1 MLCLLATLNICE
13 MKAKHTFFILM
24 MSFGA
29 LNMVKAQD
37 TTTLTLKECMRYAV
51 EHSTKM
57 RIAQA
62 DNRDAQI
69 DRRDA
74 ILAAFTPTVEG
85 STYAYSNFGRSIDPE
100 TNTYIRTTSF
110 HNGYSLSAGI
120 NLFNGFQA
128 VNNLKITKTAQLM
141 GLTKEQQTEDQI
153 CLATME
159 AYCNVLYYTEMQKA
173 LQAQVASAEKSVQL
187 ATRQEELGLKSHAD
201 VVQMQSDL
209 AERQYLLTQC
219 RNSLNDAMIT
229 LKDVMFWPIEEPLK
243 IDGLSVG
250 LSYNG
255 SRTFI
260 GPSHRG
266 SRITNDSLVRLPQCD
281 SPTTDETVSEM
292 VDFAKNNMPAVLLAE
307 GTMKN
312 ARLAL
317 KTARWQLLPRLSL
330 YGGWSTTYFTYPG
343 MEGYVPT
350 PFMEQLKNNSGEYVQ
365 LSLSIPIFDRLSKH
379 SNIAKRK
386 NAYDRAC
393 ADYEQ
398 TLQTVE
404 AEVRRAIADRDGS
417 ADALRQAAVRA
428 ELQEEA
434 YTLNG
439 KRFEQGLISSIEY
452 QTASGN
458 YLNALAEHLN
468 ARLQYFIKCSVVTY
482 YGGVPYIEQ

>member
-1 MLCLLATLNICE
+1 MCK

-24 MSFGA
+24 MSVGA
-29 LNMVKAQD
+29 LTSVKAQD
-37 TTTLTLKECMRYAV
+37 TTTMDLRACMRYAV

-74 ILAAFTPTVEG
+74 ILAAFTPTIEG
-85 STYAYSNFGRSIDPE
+85 GTYAYSNFGRSIDPE

-128 VNNLKITKTAQLM
+128 VNNLKITKTAQMM

-159 AYCNVLYYTEMQKA
+159 AYCNVLYYNDMQKA
-173 LQAQVASAEKSVQL
+173 LQAQVATAERAVQL
-187 ATRQEELGLKSHAD
+187 ASRQEQLGQKSHAD

-209 AERQYLLTQC
+209 AERQYQLTTC
-219 RNSLNDAMIT
+219 RNNLNNAVIT
-229 LKDVMFWPIEEPLK
+229 LKDVMFWPIEKPLK
-243 IDGLSVG
+243 IDGLAVG
-250 LSYNG
+250 L
-255 SRTFI
+255 
-260 GPSHRG
+260 SHRG
-266 SRITNDSLVRLPQCD
+266 SR
-281 SPTTDETVSEM
+281 TDEISQM
-292 VDFAKNNMPAVLLAE
+292 VEFAKTNMPAVVLAE

-330 YGGWSTTYFTYPG
+330 YGGWSSSYFTYPG

-350 PFMEQLKNNSGEYVQ
+350 PYFEQMKNNGGEYVQ

-379 SNIAKRK
+379 SNIARKK
-386 NAYDRAC
+386 NAYDRAQ

-398 TLQTVE
+398 ALQTVE
-404 AEVRRAIADRDGS
+404 SEVRRAIADRDGS
-417 ADALRQAAVRA
+417 ADALRQADTRA
-428 ELQEEA
+428 ELQQEA
-434 YTLNG
+434 FALNT

-452 QTASGN
+452 QTASNN
-458 YLNALAEHLN
+458 YLNALAEQLN
-468 ARLQYFIKCSVVTY
+468 ARLQYFIKNSVVTY
-482 YGGVPYIEQ
+482 YKGISYLEQ

>member
-1 MLCLLATLNICE
+1 
-13 MKAKHTFFILM
+13 MKAKHTFFIFVMFL
-24 MSFGA
+24 GA
-29 LNMVKAQD
+29 LNQVKAQD
-37 TTTLTLKECMRYAV
+37 TTTMDLKACMRYAV

-57 RIAQA
+57 RIAYA

-74 ILAAFTPTVEG
+74 ILAAFTPTIEG

-141 GLTKEQQTEDQI
+141 GLTKEQQAEDQI

-159 AYCNVLYYTEMQKA
+159 AYCNVLYYTEMQEA
-173 LQAQVASAEKSVQL
+173 LQAQVATAEKAVQL
-187 ATRQEELGLKSHAD
+187 ATRQEQLGQKSHAD

-209 AERQYLLTQC
+209 AERQYQLTTC
-219 RNSLNDAMIT
+219 RNNLNNAMIT
-229 LKDVMFWPIEEPLK
+229 LKDVMFWPIEKPLK
-243 IDGLSVG
+243 IDGLDVG
-250 LSYNG
+250 L
-255 SRTFI
+255 
-260 GPSHRG
+260 SHRG
-266 SRITNDSLVRLPQCD
+266 SRIVNDSLVRLPQCD
-281 SPTTDETVSEM
+281 SPTGQVENISQM
-292 VDFAKNNMPAVLLAE
+292 VEFAKTNMPSVLLAE

-330 YGGWSTTYFTYPG
+330 YGGWSSSYFTYPG

-350 PFMEQLKNNSGEYVQ
+350 PYFEQMKNNGGEYVQ

-386 NAYDRAC
+386 NAYDRAQ

-398 TLQTVE
+398 ALQTVE

-417 ADALRQAAVRA
+417 ADALRQADTRA
-428 ELQEEA
+428 ELQQEA
-434 YTLNG
+434 YALNT

-452 QTASGN
+452 QTASNN
-458 YLNALAEHLN
+458 YLNALAEQLN
-468 ARLQYFIKCSVVTY
+468 ARLQYFIKNSVVTY
-482 YGGVPYIEQ
+482 YAGVPYLLQ

>member
-1 MLCLLATLNICE
+1 MCK
-13 MKAKHTFFILM
+13 MKAKHNFFILM
-24 MSFGA
+24 TVLGA
-29 LNMVKAQD
+29 LTNVKAQD
-37 TTTLTLKECMRYAV
+37 TTIMDLKACMCYAV

-74 ILAAFTPTVEG
+74 ILAAFTPTIEG
-85 STYAYSNFGRSIDPE
+85 NTYAYSNFGRSIDPE

-173 LQAQVASAEKSVQL
+173 LQAQVATAEKSVQL
-187 ATRQEELGLKSHAD
+187 ATRQEQLGQKSHAD

-209 AERQYLLTQC
+209 AERQYQLTTC
-219 RNSLNDAMIT
+219 RNNLNNAMVT
-229 LKDVMFWPIEEPLK
+229 LKDVMFWPIEKPLK
-243 IDGLSVG
+243 IDGLAVG
-250 LSYNG
+250 LS
-255 SRTFI
+255 
-260 GPSHRG
+260 HCG
-266 SRITNDSLVRLPQCD
+266 SRITNDSLLRLPYYD
-281 SPTTDETVSEM
+281 SPTDQTDEISQM
-292 VDFAKNNMPAVLLAE
+292 VEFAKTNMPSVLLAE

-330 YGGWSTTYFTYPG
+330 YGGWSSSYFTYPG

-350 PFMEQLKNNSGEYVQ
+350 PYFEQLKNNGGEYVQ

-386 NAYDRAC
+386 NAYDRAQ

-417 ADALRQAAVRA
+417 ADALRQADTRA
-428 ELQEEA
+428 ELQQEA
-434 YTLNG
+434 FSLNT

-452 QTASGN
+452 QTASNN
-458 YLNALAEHLN
+458 YLNALAEQLN
-468 ARLQYFIKCSVVTY
+468 ARLQYFIKNSVVNY
-482 YGGVPYIEQ
+482 YGGIHYIEQ

>member
-1 MLCLLATLNICE
+1 
-13 MKAKHTFFILM
+13 M
-24 MSFGA
+24 MSLGA
-29 LNMVKAQD
+29 LTNVKAQD
-37 TTTLTLKECMRYAV
+37 TVTMDLRSCMHYAV

-57 RIAQA
+57 RIAHA

-74 ILAAFTPTVEG
+74 ILAAFTPTIEG

-159 AYCNVLYYTEMQKA
+159 AYCNVLYYTEMQNA
-173 LQAQVASAEKSVQL
+173 LQAQVATAEKSVQL
-187 ATRQEELGLKSHAD
+187 ATRQEQLGQKSHAD

-209 AERQYLLTQC
+209 AERQYQLTTC
-219 RNSLNDAMIT
+219 RNNLNNAIVT
-229 LKDVMFWPIEEPLK
+229 LKDVMFWPIEKPLI
-243 IDGLSVG
+243 IDESF
-250 LSYNG
+250 S
-255 SRTFI
+255 
-260 GPSHRG
+260 
-266 SRITNDSLVRLPQCD
+266 RLPQCD
-281 SPTTDETVSEM
+281 SPTTGTENISQM
-292 VDFAKNNMPAVLLAE
+292 VEFAKTNMPAVLLAE

-330 YGGWSTTYFTYPG
+330 YGGWSSSFFTYPG

-350 PFMEQLKNNSGEYVQ
+350 PYFEQLKNNGGEYVQ

-386 NAYDRAC
+386 NAYDRAQ

-417 ADALRQAAVRA
+417 ADALRQADTRA
-428 ELQEEA
+428 ELQQEA
-434 YTLNG
+434 YALNT

-452 QTASGN
+452 QTASNN
-458 YLNALAEHLN
+458 YLNALAEQLN
-468 ARLQYFIKCSVVTY
+468 ARLQYYIKCSVVTY
-482 YGGVPYIEQ
+482 YSGVPYIKQ

>member
-1 MLCLLATLNICE
+1 
-13 MKAKHTFFILM
+13 MKAKHNFFILM
-24 MSFGA
+24 MALGA
-29 LNMVKAQD
+29 LTNVKAQD
-37 TTTLTLKECMRYAV
+37 TVTMDLKACMRYAV

-74 ILAAFTPTVEG
+74 ILAAFTPTIEG
-85 STYAYSNFGRSIDPE
+85 NTYAYSNFGRSIDPE

-128 VNNLKITKTAQLM
+128 VNNLKITKTAQMM
-141 GLTKEQQTEDQI
+141 GLTKEQQTKDQI

-159 AYCNVLYYTEMQKA
+159 AYCNVLYYTELEKA
-173 LQAQVASAEKSVQL
+173 LQGQLTTAEKSVQL
-187 ATRQEELGLKSHAD
+187 AIRQEQLGQKSHAD

-209 AERQYLLTQC
+209 AERQYLLTTC
-219 RNSLNDAMIT
+219 RNNLNNAIIT
-229 LKDVMFWPIEEPLK
+229 LKDVMFWPIEKPLK
-243 IDGLSVG
+243 IVG
-250 LSYNG
+250 LAVG
-255 SRTFI
+255 L
-260 GPSHRG
+260 SHRG
-266 SRITNDSLVRLPQCD
+266 SRIVNDSLMRLPQCD
-281 SPTTDETVSEM
+281 SPTTGTENIAQM
-292 VDFAKNNMPAVLLAE
+292 VEFAKTNMPAVVLAE

-330 YGGWSTTYFTYPG
+330 YGGWSSSYFTYPG

-350 PFMEQLKNNSGEYVQ
+350 PYFEQLKNNGGEYVQ
-365 LSLSIPIFDRLSKH
+365 LSLSIPIFDHLSKH
-379 SNIAKRK
+379 SNIARKK
-386 NAYDRAC
+386 NAYDRAQ

-398 TLQTVE
+398 ALQTVE

-417 ADALRQAAVRA
+417 ADALRQAVTRA
-428 ELQEEA
+428 ELQQEA
-434 YTLNG
+434 YALNT

-452 QTASGN
+452 QTASNN
-458 YLNALAEHLN
+458 YLNALAEQLN
-468 ARLQYFIKCSVVTY
+468 ARLQYFIKNSVVNY
-482 YGGVPYIEQ
+482 YGGIHYIEQ

>member
-1 MLCLLATLNICE
+1 
-13 MKAKHTFFILM
+13 M
-24 MSFGA
+24 MSVGA
-29 LNMVKAQD
+29 LTSVKAQD
-37 TTTLTLKECMRYAV
+37 TTTMDLKACMRYAV

-74 ILAAFTPTVEG
+74 ILAAFTPTIEG
-85 STYAYSNFGRSIDPE
+85 GTYAYSNFGRSIDPE

-128 VNNLKITKTAQLM
+128 VNNIKITKTAQLM

-159 AYCNVLYYTEMQKA
+159 AYCNVLYYTEMQEA
-173 LQAQVASAEKSVQL
+173 LQAQVTTAEKAVQL
-187 ATRQEELGLKSHAD
+187 ATRQEQLGQKSHAD

-209 AERQYLLTQC
+209 AERQYQLTTC
-219 RNSLNDAMIT
+219 RNNLNNAVIT
-229 LKDVMFWPIEEPLK
+229 LKDVMFWPIEKPLK
-243 IDGLSVG
+243 IDGLDVG
-250 LSYNG
+250 L
-255 SRTFI
+255 
-260 GPSHRG
+260 SHRG
-266 SRITNDSLVRLPQCD
+266 SRIVNDSLVRLPQCD
-281 SPTTDETVSEM
+281 SPTGQVENISQM
-292 VDFAKNNMPAVLLAE
+292 VEFAKTNMPAVLLAE

-330 YGGWSTTYFTYPG
+330 YGGWSSSFFTYPG

-350 PFMEQLKNNSGEYVQ
+350 PYLEQLKNNGGEYVQ

-386 NAYDRAC
+386 NAFDRAQ

-417 ADALRQAAVRA
+417 ADALRQADTRA
-428 ELQEEA
+428 ELQQEA
-434 YTLNG
+434 YALNT

-452 QTASGN
+452 QTASNN
-458 YLNALAEHLN
+458 YLNALAEQLN
-468 ARLQYFIKCSVVTY
+468 ARLQYFIKNSVVNY
-482 YGGVPYIEQ
+482 YGGIHYIEQ

>member
-1 MLCLLATLNICE
+1 MCK

-24 MSFGA
+24 MSVGA
-29 LNMVKAQD
+29 LTSVKAQD
-37 TTTLTLKECMRYAV
+37 TTTMDLRACMRYAV

-74 ILAAFTPTVEG
+74 ILAAFTPTIEG
-85 STYAYSNFGRSIDPE
+85 GTYAYSNFGRSIDPE

-128 VNNLKITKTAQLM
+128 VNNLKITKTAQMM

-173 LQAQVASAEKSVQL
+173 LQAQVATAEKAVQL
-187 ATRQEELGLKSHAD
+187 ATRQEQLGQKSHAD

-209 AERQYLLTQC
+209 AERQYQLTLC
-219 RNSLNDAMIT
+219 RNNLNNAVIT
-229 LKDVMFWPIEEPLK
+229 LKDVMFWPIEKPLK
-243 IDGLSVG
+243 IEGLASM
-250 LSYNG
+250 S
-255 SRTFI
+255 SRV
-260 GPSHRG
+260 PSAIDTLTRSFVRYDMAEGARG
-266 SRITNDSLVRLPQCD
+266 SIEAVVAQ
-281 SPTTDETVSEM
+281 
-292 VDFAKNNMPAVLLAE
+292 AKTNMPAVLLAE

-330 YGGWSTTYFTYPG
+330 YGGWSSSYFTYPG

-350 PFMEQLKNNSGEYVQ
+350 PYFEQLKNNGGEYVQ
-365 LSLSIPIFDRLSKH
+365 LSLSIPVFDRLSKH
-379 SNIAKRK
+379 SNIARKK
-386 NAYDRAC
+386 NAYDRAQ

-398 TLQTVE
+398 ALQTVE

-417 ADALRQAAVRA
+417 ADALHQADTRA
-428 ELQEEA
+428 ELQQEA
-434 YTLNG
+434 YALNT

-452 QTASGN
+452 QTASNN
-458 YLNALAEHLN
+458 YLNALAEQLN
-468 ARLQYFIKCSVVTY
+468 AKLQYFIKCSVVTY
-482 YGGVPYIEQ
+482 YSGTPYIEQ

>member
-1 MLCLLATLNICE
+1 MLSFGTYKIMCE

-24 MSFGA
+24 MSLGA
-29 LNMVKAQD
+29 LTNVKAQD
-37 TTTLTLKECMRYAV
+37 TVTMDLKGCMRYAV

-62 DNRDAQI
+62 DIRDAQI

-74 ILAAFTPTVEG
+74 ILAAFTPTIEG
-85 STYAYSNFGRSIDPE
+85 NTYAYSNFGRSIDPE

-120 NLFNGFQA
+120 SLFNGFQA
-128 VNNLKITKTAQLM
+128 VNNLKITKTAQMM

-159 AYCNVLYYTEMQKA
+159 AYCNVLYYTELEKA
-173 LQAQVASAEKSVQL
+173 LQGQLATAEKSVQL
-187 ATRQEELGLKSHAD
+187 ATRQEQLGQKSHAD

-209 AERQYLLTQC
+209 AERQYLLTTC
-219 RNSLNDAMIT
+219 RNNLNNAIIT
-229 LKDVMFWPIEEPLK
+229 LKDVMFWPIEKPLK
-243 IDGLSVG
+243 IDGLAAG
-250 LSYNG
+250 LS
-255 SRTFI
+255 
-260 GPSHRG
+260 HCG
-266 SRITNDSLVRLPQCD
+266 SRIINDSLSRLSYYD
-281 SPTTDETVSEM
+281 SPTDQAENIAQM
-292 VDFAKNNMPAVLLAE
+292 VEFAKTNMPSVLLAE

-330 YGGWSTTYFTYPG
+330 YGGWSSSYFTYPG

-350 PFMEQLKNNSGEYVQ
+350 PYFEQLKNNGGEYVQ
-365 LSLSIPIFDRLSKH
+365 LSLSIPIFDRLSSH
-379 SNIAKRK
+379 SNIARKK
-386 NAYDRAC
+386 NAYDRAQ

-398 TLQTVE
+398 ALQTVE

-417 ADALRQAAVRA
+417 ADALRQADTRA
-428 ELQEEA
+428 ELQNEA
-434 YTLNG
+434 FALNT

-452 QTASGN
+452 QTASNN
-458 YLNALAEHLN
+458 YLNALAEQLN
-468 ARLQYFIKCSVVTY
+468 ARLQYFIKNSVVNY
-482 YGGVPYIEQ
+482 YGGIHYIEQ

>member
-1 MLCLLATLNICE
+1 MLSFGTCKNMCK

-24 MSFGA
+24 TVLGA
-29 LNMVKAQD
+29 LTSVKAQD
-37 TTTLTLKECMRYAV
+37 TTTMDLKACMRYAV

-57 RIAQA
+57 RIAHA

-74 ILAAFTPTVEG
+74 ILSAFTPTIEG

-159 AYCNVLYYTEMQKA
+159 AYCNVLYYTEMQEA
-173 LQAQVASAEKSVQL
+173 LQAQVTTAEKSVQL
-187 ATRQEELGLKSHAD
+187 ATRQEQLGQKSHAD

-209 AERQYLLTQC
+209 AERQYQLTTC
-219 RNSLNDAMIT
+219 RNNLNNAVIT
-229 LKDVMFWPIEEPLK
+229 LKDVMFWPIEKPLK
-243 IDGLSVG
+243 IDDFAVG
-250 LSYNG
+250 L
-255 SRTFI
+255 
-260 GPSHRG
+260 SHRG
-266 SRITNDSLVRLPQCD
+266 SRIINDSLVRLPQCD
-281 SPTTDETVSEM
+281 SPTSQAENISQM
-292 VDFAKNNMPAVLLAE
+292 VEFAKTNMPAVVLAE

-330 YGGWSTTYFTYPG
+330 YGGWSSSYFTYPG

-350 PFMEQLKNNSGEYVQ
+350 PYLEQLKNNGGEYVQ

-386 NAYDRAC
+386 NAYDRAQ

-398 TLQTVE
+398 ALQTVE

-417 ADALRQAAVRA
+417 ADALRQADTRA
-428 ELQEEA
+428 ELQQEA
-434 YTLNG
+434 YALNT

-452 QTASGN
+452 QTASNN
-458 YLNALAEHLN
+458 YLNALAEQLN
-468 ARLQYFIKCSVVTY
+468 ARLQYFIKNSVVNY
-482 YGGVPYIEQ
+482 YGGIHYIEQ

>member
-24 MSFGA
+24 MSLGA

-37 TTTLTLKECMRYAV
+37 TTTMTLKECMRYAV

-243 IDGLSVG
+243 IDGLSVETPCYDV
-250 LSYNG
+250 S
-255 SRTFI
+255 TK
-260 GPSHRG
+260 
-266 SRITNDSLVRLPQCD
+266 
-281 SPTTDETVSEM
+281 TVSEM

-350 PFMEQLKNNSGEYVQ
+350 PYFDQLKNNSGEYVQ

>member
-1 MLCLLATLNICE
+1 
-13 MKAKHTFFILM
+13 M
-24 MSFGA
+24 MSLGA
-29 LNMVKAQD
+29 LTNVKAQD
-37 TTTLTLKECMRYAV
+37 TTTMDLRACMRYAV

-74 ILAAFTPTVEG
+74 ILAAFTPTIEG

-159 AYCNVLYYTEMQKA
+159 AYCNVLYYTEMQNA
-173 LQAQVASAEKSVQL
+173 LQAQVATAEKAVQL
-187 ATRQEELGLKSHAD
+187 ATRQEQLGQKSHAD

-209 AERQYLLTQC
+209 AERQYQLTTC
-219 RNSLNDAMIT
+219 RNNLNNAMIT
-229 LKDVMFWPIEEPLK
+229 LKDVMFWPIEKPLK
-243 IDGLSVG
+243 IDGLDVG
-250 LSYNG
+250 L
-255 SRTFI
+255 
-260 GPSHRG
+260 SHRG
-266 SRITNDSLVRLPQCD
+266 SRIVNDSLVRLPQCD
-281 SPTTDETVSEM
+281 SPTTGTENISQM
-292 VDFAKNNMPAVLLAE
+292 VEFAKTNMPAVVLAE

-330 YGGWSTTYFTYPG
+330 YGGWSSSYFTYPG

-350 PFMEQLKNNSGEYVQ
+350 PYFEQMKNNGGEYVQ

-386 NAYDRAC
+386 NAYDRAQ

-417 ADALRQAAVRA
+417 ADALRQADTRA
-428 ELQEEA
+428 ELQQEA
-434 YTLNG
+434 FALNT

-452 QTASGN
+452 QTASNN
-458 YLNALAEHLN
+458 YLNALAEQLN
-468 ARLQYFIKCSVVTY
+468 ARLQYYIKCSVVTY
-482 YGGVPYIEQ
+482 YGGVPYLLQ

>member
-1 MLCLLATLNICE
+1 MCK

-24 MSFGA
+24 MSVGA
-29 LNMVKAQD
+29 LTSVKAQD
-37 TTTLTLKECMRYAV
+37 TTTMDLKACMRYAV

-74 ILAAFTPTVEG
+74 ILAAFTPTIEG
-85 STYAYSNFGRSIDPE
+85 GTYAYSNFGRSIDPE

-173 LQAQVASAEKSVQL
+173 LKAQVTTAEKSVQL
-187 ATRQEELGLKSHAD
+187 ATRQEQLGQKSHAD

-209 AERQYLLTQC
+209 AERQYQLTTC
-219 RNSLNDAMIT
+219 RNNLNNAIVT
-229 LKDVMFWPIEEPLK
+229 LKDVMFWPIEKPLK
-243 IDGLSVG
+243 IDGLAVG
-250 LSYNG
+250 L
-255 SRTFI
+255 
-260 GPSHRG
+260 SHRG
-266 SRITNDSLVRLPQCD
+266 SRIVNDSLVRLPQCD
-281 SPTTDETVSEM
+281 SPTGQAENIAQMLEFSKT
-292 VDFAKNNMPAVLLAE
+292 NMPAVVLAE

-330 YGGWSTTYFTYPG
+330 YGGWSSSYFTYPG

-350 PFMEQLKNNSGEYVQ
+350 PYLEQLKNNGGEYVQ
-365 LSLSIPIFDRLSKH
+365 LSLSIPIFDRLSSH
-379 SNIAKRK
+379 SNIARKK
-386 NAYDRAC
+386 NAYDRAQ

-398 TLQTVE
+398 ALQTVE

-417 ADALRQAAVRA
+417 ADALRQADTRA
-428 ELQEEA
+428 ELQQEA
-434 YTLNG
+434 YALNT

-452 QTASGN
+452 QTASNN
-458 YLNALAEHLN
+458 YLNALAEQLN
-468 ARLQYFIKCSVVTY
+468 ARLQYFIKNSVVNY
-482 YGGVPYIEQ
+482 YGGIHYIEQ

>member
-1 MLCLLATLNICE
+1 MVPNQYI
-13 MKAKHTFFILM
+13 HTMRIQFFHFLM
-24 MSFGA
+24 FS
-29 LNMVKAQD
+29 MVANVVVAQD
-37 TTTLTLKECMRYAV
+37 TVTMGLKDCMHYAV
-51 EHSTKM
+51 EHSTKI
-57 RIAQA
+57 RAAQA

-74 ILAAFTPTVEG
+74 IFAAFTPTIDG
-85 STYAYSNFGRSIDPE
+85 NTYAYSNFGRSIDPE

-159 AYCNVLYYTEMQKA
+159 AYCNVLYYTDMQKA
-173 LQAQVASAEKSVQL
+173 LQAQVVTAEKAVQL
-187 ATRQEELGLKSHAD
+187 ATRQEQLGQKSHAD

-209 AERQYLLTQC
+209 AERQYQLTTC
-219 RNSLNDAMIT
+219 RNNLNNAVIT
-229 LKDVMFWPIEEPLK
+229 LKDVMFWPIEKPLK
-243 IDGLSVG
+243 IVG
-250 LSYNG
+250 LPYY
-255 SRTFI
+255 
-260 GPSHRG
+260 
-266 SRITNDSLVRLPQCD
+266 D
-281 SPTTDETVSEM
+281 SPTNRTDEISQM
-292 VDFAKNNMPAVLLAE
+292 VEFAKTTMPSVVLAE

-330 YGGWSTTYFTYPG
+330 YGGWSSSYFTYPG

-350 PFMEQLKNNSGEYVQ
+350 PYFEQLKNNGGEYVQ
-365 LSLSIPIFDRLSKH
+365 LSLSIPIFDRLSSH
-379 SNIAKRK
+379 SNIARKK
-386 NAYDRAC
+386 NAYDRAQ

-417 ADALRQAAVRA
+417 ADALRQADTRA
-428 ELQEEA
+428 ELQQEA
-434 YTLNG
+434 YALNT

-452 QTASGN
+452 QTASNN
-458 YLNALAEHLN
+458 YLNALAEQLN
-468 ARLQYFIKCSVVTY
+468 ARLQYFIKNSVVYY
-482 YGGVPYIEQ
+482 YGGTSYLEQ

>member
-1 MLCLLATLNICE
+1 
-13 MKAKHTFFILM
+13 M
-24 MSFGA
+24 MSVGA
-29 LNMVKAQD
+29 LTNVKAQD
-37 TTTLTLKECMRYAV
+37 TVTMDLKACMRYAV

-57 RIAQA
+57 RIAHA

-74 ILAAFTPTVEG
+74 ILAAFTPTIEG

-173 LQAQVASAEKSVQL
+173 LQAQVATAEKAVQL
-187 ATRQEELGLKSHAD
+187 ATRQEQLGQKSRAD

-209 AERQYLLTQC
+209 AERQYQLTTC
-219 RNSLNDAMIT
+219 RNNLNNAVIT
-229 LKDVMFWPIEEPLK
+229 LKDVMFWPIEKPLK
-243 IDGLSVG
+243 IDGLDVG
-250 LSYNG
+250 L
-255 SRTFI
+255 
-260 GPSHRG
+260 SHRG
-266 SRITNDSLVRLPQCD
+266 SRIVNDSLVRLPQCD
-281 SPTTDETVSEM
+281 SPTSQAENIAQM
-292 VDFAKNNMPAVLLAE
+292 VEFAKTNMPSVLLAE

-330 YGGWSTTYFTYPG
+330 YGGWSSSYFTYPG

-350 PFMEQLKNNSGEYVQ
+350 PYFEQMKNNGGEYVQ

-386 NAYDRAC
+386 NAYDRAQ

-398 TLQTVE
+398 AIQTVE

-417 ADALRQAAVRA
+417 ADALRQADTRA
-428 ELQEEA
+428 ELQQEA
-434 YTLNG
+434 YALNT

-452 QTASGN
+452 QTASSN
-458 YLNALAEHLN
+458 YLNALAEQLN

-482 YGGVPYIEQ
+482 YGGVPYLLQ